1 MSYNTRRNF
10 FEKAECEWR
19 VEDDALVMRTAVGGE
34 IRYPWKNLRRVQL
47 SFAPTQWKPWRYVF
61 ALNFWGQPRLVID
74 NAYFEG
80 IGDFRDRSAAY
91 VPFVREALAKIA
103 VTAPQAKVHAG
114 YNTASYVFNVLI
126 VVAAFLGLALVVFL
140 LPLPL
145 DAWPAIAFVKLP
157 IIAALLPLFFRWL
170 RRARPR
176 DVAISDIPEDALPNL
191 NNPQ

>member
-1 MSYNTRRNF
+1 MSYSTRRNF

-19 VEDDALVMRTAVGGE
+19 VEDDALVMHNADGSEMRC
-34 IRYPWKNLRRVQL
+34 PWKDLRRVQL

-61 ALNFWGQPRLVID
+61 ALYFWGFGRIEID
-74 NAYFEG
+74 NAHFKG
-80 IGDFRDRSAAY
+80 IGDFEDRSSSY
-91 VPFVREALAKIA
+91 VPFVREVLAKIA
-103 VTAPQAKVHAG
+103 VAAPQTKVHAG

-126 VVAAFLGLALVVFL
+126 VAVAFLGLVLVVFL
-140 LPLPL
+140 LPLPF

-157 IIAALLPLFFRWL
+157 IIAAMLPLFFSWL